1 MEYAKNTRRRLAELK
16 KDGEDANGVVADPN
30 HTNVINLD
38 SDNEFGGDDIFED
51 QTSSLFDLDEGNTVS
66 SRFFPE
72 QPPLPHESS
81 DEFHDAVS
89 EYSGPK
95 PRKRQ
100 SGKRSRRK
108 IPFGSGFKAKGSRSK
123 TPKSGDGTI
132 NRSSSSRKPTKAKS
146 SNSAPRIPIMPT

>member
-16 KDGEDANGVVADPN
+16 KDGEDADGVVADPN

-51 QTSSLFDLDEGNTVS
+51 QTSGLFDLDESNTVS

-72 QPPLPHESS
+72 QPPLSHDSS

-89 EYSGPK
+89 EQNGPK

-108 IPFGSGFKAKGSRSK
+108 TPSSSGFKAKNSKSK
-123 TPKSGDGTI
+123 TPKSGYGMS
-132 NRSSSSRKPTKAKS
+132 NRPSSSRKPTKVKS
-146 SNSAPRIPIMPT
+146 SNSTSRIPIMPT

>member
-1 MEYAKNTRRRLAELK
+1 LEYAKNTRRRLAELK
-16 KDGEDANGVVADPN
+16 QDGEDADGVVADPN

-51 QTSSLFDLDEGNTVS
+51 QTSSLFDLDESKTVS
-66 SRFFPE
+66 SRFFSE
-72 QPPLPHESS
+72 QPPLAPDSS
-81 DEFHDAVS
+81 DEYHDAVS
-89 EYSGPK
+89 EQSGPK

-108 IPFGSGFKAKGSRSK
+108 TSSGSGFKAKGSRSK
-123 TPKSGDGTI
+123 TPKSGDGTS
-132 NRSSSSRKPTKAKS
+132 NRPSSSRKPTKAKS